1 MRMDGGVFGRN
12 PSCYTYAVATLP
24 TERFGIR
31 LKVLGKTRSGK
42 STALR
47 RLLTHLLPL
56 PWARIVVLDGKR
68 DALAFVSA
76 YSNVTY
82 FNSLHLDRWAEVL
95 TDLAAALPARY
106 AALDAGQSVAPV
118 LLVADE
124 IQVGTRHPDH
134 KQTIRDAL
142 ITLAEQSG
150 ALGDCLILASQRP
163 QHAIP
168 LGASVNCNAGLTLLG
183 LGYFH
188 FQVDGERAQVGRV
201 KDEGLPTAATCQAP
215 TAPLPAPE
223 HLAPSA
229 LPPLLGSVLPPPTH
243 GRVTLYTGEP
253 GSGLTH
259 ALQQHAADGRRAVY
273 VDWREQ
279 SHKLGLVALLTQCN
293 AVAPPQTTIGDLTAM
308 CALAL
313 AAEPTLLLL
322 DNAHLATD
330 KVHASLG
337 QIIPYAAETAL
348 AFATP
353 VSAARQVAF
362 QTYLTRARRVELA
375 PLRRAAVE
383 KLAEQHLDP
392 AITGLERTAAVRHIA
407 RQAHGHPKTVVYLAQ
422 NVERGTLAEL
432 REVASGRERPSVSLL
447 WLLLAL
453 TLAILLAQ
461 RWQVDSYTAT
471 VLLLVAYFLLRPFL
485 SRLMYQ
491 AWSK

>member
-1 MRMDGGVFGRN
+1 MSMDGGIFGRI
-12 PSCYTYAVATLP
+12 PSCYTYAVTTLP

-42 STALR
+42 SNALR

-82 FNSLHLDRWAEVL
+82 LNSLHLDRWAEVL

-106 AALDAGQSVAPV
+106 AALDAGQAVAPI

-134 KQTIRDAL
+134 KQAIRDAL

-168 LGASVNCNAGLTLLG
+168 LGAAVNCNASLTLLG

-188 FQVDGERAQVGRV
+188 FQADGERAQVGRV
-201 KDEGLPTAATCQAP
+201 KDEGLPTGAQLTSPPAA
-215 TAPLPAPE
+215 LPAPE

-243 GRVTLYTGEP
+243 GRVTLYTGEA

-259 ALQQHAADGRRAVY
+259 HLHTHPSAGRRTVV

-279 SHKLGLVALLTQCN
+279 SHKVGLTALLTQCN

-348 AFATP
+348 VFATP
-353 VSAARQVAF
+353 VSATRQLVF
-362 QTYLTRARRVELA
+362 QTYLTRARRVELT
-375 PLRRAAVE
+375 PLRREAVE
-383 KLAEQHLDP
+383 NLADQHLDP
-392 AITGLERTAAVRHIA
+392 AIRGADRQAAVRHIA
-407 RQAHGHPKTVVYLAQ
+407 RQANGHPKTVVHLAQ
-422 NVERGTLAEL
+422 NVEHGTLREL
-432 REVASGRERPSVSLL
+432 REVASGRERPSISLL
-447 WLLLAL
+447 WLVLTL

-471 VLLLVAYFLLRPFL
+471 VLLLVAYFLLRPL
-485 SRLMYQ
+485 VARLVRQ
-491 AWSK
+491 AWEK